1 MTQPLPDP
9 MPPRTPDTL
18 ALRTRNRRMLVVI
31 AVLFLGSFVAA
42 GVLRFSGWRPAQL
55 QNHGELLQ
63 PYGDLRQ
70 VQARLAGGEAYPW
83 NPQARLWRI
92 AIAPPAG
99 CGARCVALSRE
110 LDTVWQLFGR
120 NADHVHLLWIGEP
133 PPGAVRN
140 AATRVLRDD
149 AALRAGLPRVDDSA
163 GVPVYVI
170 DPNGFVV
177 LRFAPGFDPADLRTD
192 VARLLKLR

>member
-1 MTQPLPDP
+1 MTQPLPVP
-9 MPPRTPDTL
+9 PPPRTPDAL
-18 ALRTRNRRMLVVI
+18 ALRTRNRRMLAIIV
-31 AVLFLGSFVAA
+31 VLFLGSFAVAGA
-42 GVLRFSGWRPAQL
+42 LRFSGWRPAQMK
-55 QNHGELLQ
+55 NHGELLQ
-63 PYGDLRQ
+63 PYGDLRK
-70 VQARLAGGEAYPW
+70 VQARLGDGGAYPW

-92 AIAPPAG
+92 AVAPPAD

-110 LDTVWQLFGR
+110 LDTVWRLFGR
-120 NADHVHLLWIGEP
+120 NADHVHLLWIGAP
-133 PPGAVRN
+133 PSGAVRN

-149 AALRAGLPRVDDSA
+149 TALRAGLPRVDDAA

-177 LRFAPGFDPADLRTD
+177 MRFAPGFDPADLRTD

>member
-1 MTQPLPDP
+1 MTATPT
-9 MPPRTPDTL
+9 PPTTTQD
-18 ALRTRNRRMLVVI
+18 ALDRRHRNRRMLVWI
-31 AVLFLGSFVAA
+31 AVLFFGSFLVAGA
-42 GVLRFSGWRPAQL
+42 LRFAGWRPAQMK
-55 QNHGELLQ
+55 NHGELLQ
-63 PYGDLRQ
+63 PYGDLRK
-70 VQARLAGGEAYPW
+70 VPARLSSGQAYAW
-83 NPQARLWRI
+83 SPQARLWRI
-92 AIAPPAG
+92 AVAPPAD
-99 CGARCVALSRE
+99 CGARCVALSRQ

-120 NADHVHLLWIGEP
+120 NADHVHVLWIGEP
-133 PPGAVRN
+133 PPGTVRN

-149 AALRAGLPRVDDSA
+149 SALRAQLPRLQDPA

>member
-1 MTQPLPDP
+1 MNQPSPD
-9 MPPRTPDTL
+9 PPRT
-18 ALRTRNRRMLVVI
+18 AEAFARRARNRRMLVAI
-31 AVLFLGSFVAA
+31 AVLFLGSFAVAGA
-42 GVLRFSGWRPAQL
+42 LRFSGWRPAHL
-55 QNHGELLQ
+55 KNHGELLQ
-63 PYGDLRQ
+63 PYGDLRALTPQ
-70 VQARLAGGEAYPW
+70 LADGQAYAW

-92 AIAPPAG
+92 AVAPPAG
-99 CGARCVALSRE
+99 CAADCVALSRE

-120 NADHVHLLWIGEP
+120 DADQVHLLWVGP
-133 PPGAVRN
+133 VPPGAVRN
-140 AATRVLRDD
+140 AATRELRDD
-149 AALRAGLPRVDDSA
+149 AALRERLPRLRDPA